1 MSGSTVV
8 IKLGGDALASPERI
22 AAAARR
28 VAHRAAAGPVIA
40 VVSARRGVT
49 DHLLGL
55 VDQVRNATGGG
66 QGDPVESDRAVA
78 AGEVVSAALLALA
91 LTQSGVPAVS
101 LDARQAGLRSTG
113 RSGHAHIR
121 AVAAGRLRRLLE
133 SGTVPVVTGFQGWHE
148 GRVVTLARGGTDVT
162 AVAIAVAVGA
172 QRVEFVKDAPGLL
185 SADPKVVP
193 EARAIPE
200 ASHGFLSA
208 LAAAGARVIHPEAAR
223 LAERNHL
230 PLEFHAL
237 EGERALTVIRGDDP
251 ERPLHAV
258 AASPAENGVVLV
270 TALTT
275 RPPAERAQL
284 TDSLRKALGD
294 AGLPILDVLPGA
306 NGPRFAVPAALAPL
320 ATRALHTVFLE
331 HTTTTGDHVRRAS

>member
-1 MSGSTVV
+1 
-8 IKLGGDALASPERI
+8 
-22 AAAARR
+22 
-28 VAHRAAAGPVIA
+28 
-40 VVSARRGVT
+40 
-49 DHLLGL
+49 
-55 VDQVRNATGGG
+55 
-66 QGDPVESDRAVA
+66 
-78 AGEVVSAALLALA
+78 
-91 LTQSGVPAVS
+91 
-101 LDARQAGLRSTG
+101 
-113 RSGHAHIR
+113 
-121 AVAAGRLRRLLE
+121 
-133 SGTVPVVTGFQGWHE
+133 VPVVTGFQGWHE

-208 LAAAGARVIHPEAAR
+208 LAAAGAKVIHPEAAR
-223 LAERNHL
+223 LAERSHL

-237 EGERALTVIRGDDP
+237 EGERALTVIRGDNP
-251 ERPLHAV
+251 GRPLHAV
-258 AASPAENGVVLV
+258 AAAPAENGVVLV
-270 TALTT
+270 TAVTT

-306 NGPRFAVPAALAPL
+306 NGPRFAVPAALAAL

-331 HTTTTGDHVRRAS
+331 HPTTTGEHVRRAS